1 MIDDPKKERHETFQ
15 RLGAILAAPEVHADL
30 QQSVRLSIR
39 TTYEALMNRIH
50 EARQAR
56 KRDHQRREVPR
67 GR

>member
-1 MIDDPKKERHETFQ
+1 MSDDPKKERHETFQ
-15 RLGAILAAPEVHADL
+15 RLRAILAAPEAHADL

-50 EARQAR
+50 EARQTR
-56 KRDHQRREVPR
+56 KRDRQRTEAHH